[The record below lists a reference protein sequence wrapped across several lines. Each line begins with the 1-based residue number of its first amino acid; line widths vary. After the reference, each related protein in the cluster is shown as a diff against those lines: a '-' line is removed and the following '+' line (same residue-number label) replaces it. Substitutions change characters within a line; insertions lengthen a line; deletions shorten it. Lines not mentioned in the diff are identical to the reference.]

1 MSELVQI
8 VTIKSKEKLFKN
20 GEEATN
26 IELITFEENGFEVV
40 SQKGLYDIDDL
51 AVYIQ
56 PDSCIPNNDLFKSFV
71 EPNGDISKSKLGK
84 IEGTPARV
92 RAIKF
97 NFTKENSIDKVF
109 SNGILLPCSEVINF
123 IIKSSDSLSA
133 DIENYNLEKE
143 LGIYKYEEPEVF
155 DKGFRGG
162 KTLGFPTGI
171 YKTDEENINNVWDKI
186 QFPIELV
193 GTVKADGS
201 SCTIGLTKK
210 DGGFICSRNLR
221 LPLEITEKV
230 GTRKKT
236 LLEKLMF
243 WKKVDLNIYE
253 NKPNTSNAFVTIGLP
268 YLETLMS
275 EDLEG
280 FVLRGE
286 LCGEGVSKGSG
297 NKNNKNTKEKPN
309 IKFFGIDRIDSN
321 GIARKMEYVKYR
333 ATVDTYKFPK
343 VEEVF
348 NRTFNSK
355 EELVKECE
363 DYFKNN
369 LVEGIVVR
377 TLDSTFSAKYMNNE
391 YDSKK

>member
-1 MSELVQI
+1 MSKLVQI
-8 VTIKSKEKLFKN
+8 VTIKDIEKLFKN

-40 SQKGLYDIDDL
+40 SQKGLYEIGDS

-56 PDSCIPNNDLFKSFV
+56 PDSCVPNNDLFKSFV

-84 IEGTPARV
+84 IEGIPARV

-97 NFTKENSIDKVF
+97 NFTKESSVDKVF
-109 SNGILLPCSEVINF
+109 SNGILLPESEVLDYLRKKVKNYCIF
-123 IIKSSDSLSA
+123 IEDY
-133 DIENYNLEKE
+133 DLEKE

-155 DKGFRGG
+155 DKGPRRG

-201 SCTIGLTKK
+201 SITIGFTGK

-221 LPLEITEKV
+221 LPLEVKEKV

-243 WKKVDLNIYE
+243 WKRVDLNIYE
-253 NKPNTSNAFVTIGLP
+253 NKPNTSNAFVAIGLP

-275 EDLEG
+275 EGLEG

-297 NKNNKNTKEKPN
+297 NKNNKNAKEKPN
-309 IKFFGIDRIDSN
+309 IKFFGVDRVDSN
-321 GIARKMEYVKYR
+321 GIARKMEYVKYG
-333 ATVDTYKFPK
+333 AIVDTYKFPI

-348 NRTFNSK
+348 NKTFNSK

-363 DYFKNN
+363 EYFKKN

-377 TLDSTFSAKYMNNE
+377 TLDSKFSAKFMNNE